1 MAKRSEFAD
10 VVTSAFH
17 KGKELKVYLLVID
30 VDVKKTSEKI
40 ANLVLDLVVGWLLL
54 FKYNPNGHIG

>member
-17 KGKELKVYLLVID
+17 KGEKLKVDLLVID
-30 VDVKKTSEKI
+30 VDVKKASEKM
-40 ANLVLDLVVGWLLL
+40 ANLVPDLVVGWFLLE
-54 FKYNPNGHIG
+54 NDPNGHIG